1 MRQSRLIPLASG
13 LLLLGMAGCGPAPGP
28 GKEIADSAHQQL
40 DKAKQVE
47 TVLQQAA
54 SAQAATIEEQ
64 SK

>member
-1 MRQSRLIPLASG
+1 MKRFTWNRWGIG
-13 LLLLGMAGCGPAPGP
+13 LLFVGLVGCGPAPQP

-40 DKAKQVE
+40 DQAKQVE

-54 SAQAATIEEQ
+54 SAQAATIEAQ